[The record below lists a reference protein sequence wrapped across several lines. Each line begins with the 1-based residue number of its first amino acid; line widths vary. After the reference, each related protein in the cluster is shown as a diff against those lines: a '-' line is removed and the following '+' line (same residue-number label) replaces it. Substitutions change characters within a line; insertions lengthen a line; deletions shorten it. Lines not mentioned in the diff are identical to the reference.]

1 MVNPA
6 EDIVNI
12 WLQEICNH
20 FTMSN
25 IVVPKST
32 REIKGRKVGGGRG
45 KEIDLI
51 STDGKSYYWI
61 EVSVSPNP
69 RLPNKS
75 IRFKES
81 INNALTKFAD
91 EKEKYLIE
99 RFDHK
104 SFHKWF
110 VYSPKLF
117 SQKLNEESQYCDA
130 LKQKNVEAIS
140 FERILKEVRNKLNYM
155 GFDVTRNYLF
165 LLKKFDY

>member
-20 FTMSN
+20 FTTSN

-51 STDGKSYYWI
+51 STDGKNYYWI

-69 RLPNKS
+69 RLPNKN
-75 IRFKES
+75 IILKES

-99 RFDHK
+99 RFGHK
-104 SFHKWF
+104 FLISG
-110 VYSPKLF
+110 LF
-117 SQKLNEESQYCDA
+117 
-130 LKQKNVEAIS
+130 IH
-140 FERILKEVRNKLNYM
+140 RN
-155 GFDVTRNYLF
+155 FF
-165 LLKKFDY
+165 